1 LTSFLG
7 AIVLDNVEGERSLS
21 PKMGN
26 NVPKFG
32 VGGDKKDQFVFLW
45 LKDDYCLPTPKSASN
60 FMKFNE
66 AISHF
71 IQWKQI
77 NSTKG
82 TLKGYELDLR
92 NFCLYMKNPH
102 IEEVKLEDVTEYFN
116 LMGQLGWKWN
126 GFITKSMALRK
137 FYQFYGKQ
145 GHDVLSYEL
154 IPIPR
159 REYNPPRVATEE
171 EYRKLLSVIPDD
183 SNDPRHIRNL
193 AIVNMLWD
201 TGARVGELVSLNI
214 EDANLDG
221 MKAVVKT
228 EKSRGMKPF
237 REIFW
242 SENTNQNLHCW
253 IEKRDE
259 LAQRTKFRD
268 PDALFI
274 GACRW
279 QLGKRLTN
287 GAVSI
292 FLRHYSTKA
301 EILTLNAHSFRHHMG
316 HELAKKGANNSVI
329 SNILGHSSLTSSYL
343 YTMMNNQELEREY
356 RKLMLQSGR

>member
-1 LTSFLG
+1 
-7 AIVLDNVEGERSLS
+7 
-21 PKMGN
+21 
-26 NVPKFG
+26 
-32 VGGDKKDQFVFLW
+32 
-45 LKDDYCLPTPKSASN
+45 
-60 FMKFNE
+60 MKFNE
-66 AISHF
+66 AIKKF
-71 IQWKQI
+71 IEWKQI
-77 NSTKG
+77 NSSKG

-92 NFCLYMKNPH
+92 SFCLYMKNPH
-102 IEEVKLEDVTEYFN
+102 IEEIRLEDITQYFG
-116 LMGQLGWKWN
+116 LMAELGWKWN
-126 GFITKSMALRK
+126 GFVTKSIALRK
-137 FYQFYGKQ
+137 LYQFYARQ
-145 GHDVLSYEL
+145 GYGVLNYEL

-171 EYRKLLSVIPDD
+171 EYGKLLSVIPEH

-201 TGARVGELVSLNI
+201 TGARVGELVSLNVR
-214 EDANLDG
+214 DAKLDE

-242 SENTNQNLHCW
+242 SENTNQNLNYW

-259 LAQRTKFRD
+259 LTQRTKFRD
-268 PDALFI
+268 PDALFV

-287 GAVSI
+287 SAVSI

-301 EILTLNAHSFRHHMG
+301 EIPTLNAHSFRHHLG
-316 HELAKKGANNSVI
+316 HELAKKGANNSII
-329 SNILGHSSLTSSYL
+329 SNILGHSALTSSYV
-343 YTMMNNQELEREY
+343 YTMMNDKELEGEY
-356 RKLMLQSGR
+356 RRLIIR